1 MRGRSWN
8 WAVTVAHA
16 LFLLQ
21 VVRAQDPEPMPVGA
35 SAVLKLG
42 NTSNSGAQAVSW
54 TWGFRMLDPRTGRYN
69 PYACNDKSDVHYS
82 RGGEAIYHIE
92 CDPSTPGDCESCGN
106 NCPAP
111 GEATTMSTGWEGIE
125 FDVKCLKVVEA
136 VEDEWN
142 PLHVLFELD
151 LAEEEED
158 GVGIYLVLTNVYG
171 DFDVLGCNTTLPGRT
186 TRCDSDSFVG
196 SNFFDWAAIQCRTD
210 RL

>member
-1 MRGRSWN
+1 MHLHDASKIENGSKTVMSSSSPPSSRGRCPRRGECLPAARYSNCNSNPSSHDASASRRRAEISSRTCQNWEERETLTKRRAHTMRGRSWN

-54 TWGFRMLDPRTGRYN
+54 TWGFRMLDPKTGRYN

-92 CDPSTPGDCESCGN
+92 CDPSTPGDC
-106 NCPAP
+106 
-111 GEATTMSTGWEGIE
+111 
-125 FDVKCLKVVEA
+125 
-136 VEDEWN
+136 
-142 PLHVLFELD
+142 
-151 LAEEEED
+151 
-158 GVGIYLVLTNVYG
+158 
-171 DFDVLGCNTTLPGRT
+171 
-186 TRCDSDSFVG
+186 
-196 SNFFDWAAIQCRTD
+196 
-210 RL
+210 